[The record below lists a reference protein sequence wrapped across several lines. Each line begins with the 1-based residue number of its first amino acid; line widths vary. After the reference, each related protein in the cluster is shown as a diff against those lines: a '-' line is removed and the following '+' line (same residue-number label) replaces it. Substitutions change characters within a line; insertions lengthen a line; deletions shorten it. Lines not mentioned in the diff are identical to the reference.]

1 MTKTELVEWC
11 RTNRRDGALFGFGLS
26 ADGDDLHLVES
37 DKSGFNYREG
47 VPAMYMART
56 GKKVVRADING
67 MGRMVSQAGFFN
79 ASGGYYTFD
88 PAIAEAIGGY
98 PYGAILRW
106 KDPDSGLVR
115 IVRSL
120 KPDNKDDFVADPSL
134 IDGDSW
140 DFADRAL
147 PMSVRP
153 RVFPRWDLAAPA
165 FSNGQ
170 TAYLGIKDEFTA
182 HVPGMFLIQAGAE
195 DSESIAAGESEVVVW
210 AEVRKA
216 GDEDYHSAGM
226 LAYIPPVANAYSVS
240 STSSMFVDGIIEQK
254 TGYSAKYVAGWVTL
268 WLLPGDSV
276 RISTSSAMDFRSQY
290 VFVPVE
296 AQS

>member
-165 FSNGQ
+165 FPTGKPH
-170 TAYLGIKDEFTA
+170 I
-182 HVPGMFLIQAGAE
+182 
-195 DSESIAAGESEVVVW
+195 W
-210 AEVRKA
+210 ASR
-216 GDEDYHSAGM
+216 
-226 LAYIPPVANAYSVS
+226 
-240 STSSMFVDGIIEQK
+240 TSSLHMSQGCFSFRREQR
-254 TGYSAKYVAGWVTL
+254 TL
-268 WLLPGDSV
+268 KASLRANQRWLYGRKSERRGTRTTTRRGCSPTSRRLP
-276 RISTSSAMDFRSQY
+276 TPTQ
-290 VFVPVE
+290 
-296 AQS
+296 